1 MIDNNPTGYMEQ
13 DLNKTNIRYHIF
25 VEKKETKQKQN
36 ITIILL
42 PIITQSE
49 YTIL

>member
-1 MIDNNPTGYMEQ
+1 VRDIALWLYGE
-13 DLNKTNIRYHIF
+13 
-25 VEKKETKQKQN
+25 N

-49 YTIL
+49 YTT